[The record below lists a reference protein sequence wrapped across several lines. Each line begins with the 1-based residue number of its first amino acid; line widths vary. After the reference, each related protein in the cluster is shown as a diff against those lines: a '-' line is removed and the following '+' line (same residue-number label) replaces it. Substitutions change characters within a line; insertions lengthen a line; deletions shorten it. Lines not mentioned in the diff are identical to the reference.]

1 MLYHKYIF
9 SIVLF
14 FLYNA
19 LPSEN
24 NIYPIDFDF
33 YRNYLNESFNNMS
46 LTEVDNTTRY
56 YHLYPLIDYLFS
68 IEFFILVERI
78 HTSFY
83 LLIDIIIYLIYSAFE
98 FELKLS
104 YQNLLFL
111 TIGLTFFVIFFS
123 FLVTY
128 LIELNVR
135 KVIKGYL
142 KKDDPRISNNKR
154 TFSNF
159 SVMSMNSLQTT
170 NVY

>member
-9 SIVLF
+9 YSTLFSLQCLTFWKQYISNPIPKFNTIVTLINKPIYAILYAIF
-14 FLYNA
+14 FL
-19 LPSEN
+19 L
-24 NIYPIDFDF
+24 IYT
-33 YRNYLNESFNNMS
+33 LSK
-46 LTEVDNTTRY
+46 
-56 YHLYPLIDYLFS
+56 HPLIDYLFS
-68 IEFFILVERI
+68 IEFFLLVERI

-142 KKDDPRISNNKR
+142 KKMTLGYQIISEHSV
-154 TFSNF
+154 TF
-159 SVMSMNSLQTT
+159 L
-170 NVY
+170 

>member
-1 MLYHKYIF
+1 M
-9 SIVLF
+9 
-14 FLYNA
+14 
-19 LPSEN
+19 
-24 NIYPIDFDF
+24 
-33 YRNYLNESFNNMS
+33 
-46 LTEVDNTTRY
+46 
-56 YHLYPLIDYLFS
+56 
-68 IEFFILVERI
+68 ERI

-111 TIGLTFFVIFFS
+111 TIGFTIFVIFFS

-159 SVMSMNSLQTT
+159 SVMSMNSLQTI

>member
-24 NIYPIDFDF
+24 NIYPIQYQNLIPFLLI
-33 YRNYLNESFNNMS
+33 YTLPK
-46 LTEVDNTTRY
+46 
-56 YHLYPLIDYLFS
+56 HPLIDYLFS

-159 SVMSMNSLQTT
+159 SVMSMNSLQTI

>member
-24 NIYPIDFDF
+24 NIYPIQ
-33 YRNYLNESFNNMS
+33 YQNLIHITQAS
-46 LTEVDNTTRY
+46 
-56 YHLYPLIDYLFS
+56 LIDYLFS

-159 SVMSMNSLQTT
+159 SVMSMNSLQTI